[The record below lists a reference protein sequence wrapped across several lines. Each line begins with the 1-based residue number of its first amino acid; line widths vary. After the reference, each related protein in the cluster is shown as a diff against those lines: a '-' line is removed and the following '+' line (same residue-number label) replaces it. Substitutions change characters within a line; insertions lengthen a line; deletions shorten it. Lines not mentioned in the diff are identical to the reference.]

1 MKIQNHKKIIV
12 LAIISLFVATTNM
25 VYCQTQQTEKPLPK
39 KAKLKTIKYKSS
51 GYAATGYILEN
62 QFVDGQKLSFYST
75 YTEKE
80 LIPFTVIS
88 ANKTELTNQIISGIY
103 FINDGISYLESTI
116 KSREW
121 NYEIHGV
128 FKISNTRDNK
138 TITVNRNDAKSLE
151 IETVDIINCSGNY
164 QYGEYP
170 ASIQKQSDNNYALN
184 VEFRDRVLQTSI
196 NSDYFKKAFFP
207 AVNNLF
213 KTTENSNN
221 FHVITLNFDDYI
233 KGAKD
238 VKLTFENG
246 DVFLGQVEKD
256 DYSYYNAKQGEYR
269 YSSGEIFT
277 GDFTER
283 HNWYG
288 AKIPIGEQMKFTD
301 GSVED
306 GNWLKKYNVKEE
318 ALVNA
323 KTLTEKHNLAIRL
336 YKGEQQ
342 KLLKEKIANQQAEE
356 RKRIAEQRLQNAL
369 INKYGNYWGKLIYN
383 REFTPGMTKEMVLEF
398 TSEKIYKISKAIR
411 NGDYIEIWEFDPQK
425 LAQEMIE
432 EEGEE
437 GAMTF
442 LALSLMENL
451 GMGSINSQFPT
462 LVFTNNKLTDVYQ
475 N

>member
-1 MKIQNHKKIIV
+1 MKILNHKKIIV
-12 LAIISLFVATTNM
+12 LAIISLVVATTNL
-25 VYCQTQQTEKPLPK
+25 VYCQTQQIEKPLPK
-39 KAKLKTIKYKSS
+39 KAKLKTIKYKSF
-51 GYAATGYILEN
+51 GYAATGYILEK
-62 QFVDGQKLSFYST
+62 QFVDGQKISFHST
-75 YTEKE
+75 STEKE
-80 LIPFTVIS
+80 IIPFTVLS
-88 ANKTELTNQIISGIY
+88 ANKTELSNPILSGTY
-103 FINDGISYLESTI
+103 FIKDGISYLESTI
-116 KSREW
+116 KNREW
-121 NYEIHGV
+121 EYEIQGI

-138 TITVNRNDAKSLE
+138 TLTVNRNDAKSLDIE
-151 IETVDIINCSGNY
+151 IVDIIKCSGNY

-184 VEFRDRVLQTSI
+184 VEFRDRTLQTSI
-196 NSDYFKKAFFP
+196 KSDYLKKTFFP
-207 AVNNLF
+207 VVNNLF
-213 KTTENSNN
+213 KNTEYSNTTY
-221 FHVITLNFDDYI
+221 FITLNFDDYI
-233 KGAKD
+233 QNSED
-238 VKLTFENG
+238 VRLAFENG
-246 DVFLGQVEKD
+246 DVFTGQVEKD

-269 YSSGEIFT
+269 YSNGEIFT

-283 HNWYG
+283 HNWYSE
-288 AKIPIGEQMKFTD
+288 KIPIGGQMKFTD

-336 YKGEQQ
+336 YEGEQQ
-342 KLLKEKIANQQAEE
+342 KLRKQKIANQQEEE
-356 RKRIAEQRLQNAL
+356 RKRIAEQRLQNSL

-411 NGDYIEIWEFDPQK
+411 NGDNIEIWEFDQQK
-425 LAQEMIE
+425 LAQEMIK
-432 EEGEE
+432 EEGED
-437 GAMTF
+437 GAMTL

-451 GMGSINSQFPT
+451 GMGNINSQFPT

>member
-1 MKIQNHKKIIV
+1 MKILNHRKIIV
-12 LAIISLFVATTNM
+12 LAIISLVVATTNL
-25 VYCQTQQTEKPLPK
+25 VFCQTQQTEKPLPK
-39 KAKLKTIKYKSS
+39 KAKFKTIKYKSL
-51 GYAATGYILEN
+51 GYAATGYILDN

-88 ANKTELTNQIISGIY
+88 ANKTELTNPIISGIY
-103 FINDGISYLESTI
+103 FINDGISCLESTI
-116 KSREW
+116 KNREW
-121 NYEIHGV
+121 DYEIHGI

-138 TITVNRNDAKSLE
+138 TLTVNRNDAKSLN

-170 ASIQKQSDNNYALN
+170 ASIQKQSDNNYTLN
-184 VEFRDRVLQTSI
+184 VEFRDRTLQTSI

-207 AVNNLF
+207 TVNNLF
-213 KTTENSNN
+213 KNTEYSNN
-221 FHVITLNFDDYI
+221 SYVITLNFDNYI
-233 KGAKD
+233 QDSKV

-256 DYSYYNAKQGEYR
+256 DYTYNAKQGEYR
-269 YSSGEIFT
+269 YSNGEIFV

-283 HNWYG
+283 HNWYSE
-288 AKIPIGEQMKFTD
+288 KIPIGGQMKFTD

-306 GNWLKKYNVKEE
+306 GNWFKKYNVKEE

-336 YKGEQQ
+336 YEGEQQ
-342 KLLKEKIANQQAEE
+342 KLRKQKIANQQAEE

-383 REFTPGMTKEMVLEF
+383 REFTLGMTKEMVLEF

-411 NGDYIEIWEFDPQK
+411 NGDNIEIWEFDQQK
-425 LAQEMIE
+425 LAQEMIK
-432 EEGEE
+432 EEGED
-437 GAMTF
+437 GAMTL

-451 GMGSINSQFPT
+451 GMGNINSQFPT